1 MDNLSCLIFIT
12 LIYIAYVLTIENI
25 VFHAL
30 RLEVRSEHSS
40 VRTVSESSNERTA
53 KQDVAATISDDKQ
66 PTNKEAS
73 PFISDKKNLSIDN
86 KSSRS
91 VVLT

>member
-12 LIYIAYVLTIENI
+12 LIYIAYVLTKENV

-53 KQDVAATISDDKQ
+53 KQDVAPTISDDKQ